1 MMKIHGSMAKDREIL
16 CMDTYS
22 ASYVTIHWSF
32 STFQVMYTV
41 IQFRWYNSF
50 SESID
55 VF

>member
-16 CMDTYS
+16 CMDT
-22 ASYVTIHWSF
+22 YVTIHWSF